1 MTRPTH
7 HTRVHDTVVIEPGE
21 RRPAHRPG
29 EIVAKAVALIGGASL
44 VLGGALGYAFGYLEG
59 LRQKGDRHEV

>member
-7 HTRVHDTVVIEPGE
+7 HAHVHDTVILEPGE

-44 VLGGALGYAFGYLEG
+44 VLGGALGYALGYLEG
-59 LRQKGDRHEV
+59 LRDKGDRHEV

>member
-1 MTRPTH
+1 MTMSRQTIHAKDPA
-7 HTRVHDTVVIEPGE
+7 IEVRE
-21 RRPAHRPG
+21 AKTIARPG
-29 EIVAKAVALIGGASL
+29 EFVARAVVLLGGASL